1 MAAFWNQLKD
11 KIFGKRLQFAVGYQ
25 LPGEMN
31 RYDMVDL
38 IGQYRKYVSEVFF
51 ALPGDASGRVPVGSR
66 KGMAT
71 EEAKERLFSDLDRL
85 NAMGLPGVILFNSS
99 CSAGHRGGG

>member
-38 IGQYRKYVSEVFF
+38 IGQYRKYVSEDGTGVE
-51 ALPGDASGRVPVGSR
+51 LLR
-66 KGMAT
+66 
-71 EEAKERLFSDLDRL
+71 RLLLEPRL
-85 NAMGLPGVILFNSS
+85 QS
-99 CSAGHRGGG
+99 